1 MATEGEIKAPINAN
15 IINASEA
22 RNSFAQVLA
31 DVDAGRCDFLIKRN
45 NKIIAAIIP
54 ASDYTKIVEELIS
67 LRAINHALA
76 YSEAY
81 KQGKAR
87 TVAWGDLKEKL
98 SKVIEAGEAVEDINV
113 EVAETSE

>member
-1 MATEGEIKAPINAN
+1 
-15 IINASEA
+15 
-22 RNSFAQVLA
+22 
-31 DVDAGRCDFLIKRN
+31 
-45 NKIIAAIIP
+45 
-54 ASDYTKIVEELIS
+54 
-67 LRAINHALA
+67 LA

-98 SKVIEAGEAVEDINV
+98 SKVIEAGETVEDINV